1 MMDERQAAPARG
13 RAGADI
19 GEHRWLRVALRALI
33 RAFLFVFLPV
43 RALGTEHLPPS
54 GGVILCANHESLVDP
69 IALICSLTR
78 WIRFMAKKEIMNVWG
93 FGAFLRALGVF
104 PVDRGAGD
112 LQAVRTSLGVLK
124 GGEVLGI
131 FPQGRRAFKGSGAF
145 LSGVALIALK
155 SGAPVVPAYIAG
167 RARLFHR
174 LHLTFGPAVDLSEYA
189 GRFDS
194 RTLEAATERIRQA
207 VYALKEASD

>member
-1 MMDERQAAPARG
+1 MMDERQAAPVRG
-13 RAGADI
+13 HAETDI
-19 GEHRWLRVALRALI
+19 GEHRWLRVFLRALV
-33 RAFLFVFLPV
+33 RVFLFLFIPV
-43 RALGTEHLPPS
+43 RAMGTEHLPPS
-54 GGVILCANHESLVDP
+54 GGAILCANHESLVDP
-69 IALICSLTR
+69 LALICSLTR
-78 WIRFMAKKEIMNVWG
+78 WVRFMAKKEVMNVWG
-93 FGAFLRALGVF
+93 LGALLRALGMF

-131 FPQGRRAFKGSGAF
+131 FPQGRRAFKGGDAF

-155 SGAPVVPAYIAG
+155 SGAPVVPVYIAG

-174 LHLTFGPAVDLSEYA
+174 LHLSFGPAVNLSEYA

-194 RTLEAATERIRQA
+194 GTLEAATERIRQA
-207 VYALKEASD
+207 VYALKNAP